1 MEVFSGK
8 IRTLEEEE
16 VEQEGKCIVEI
27 KEERAFGVSPF
38 CGNETEACTWTETQ
52 GLDPSGPPR
61 SLSVRVLC
69 TGLPERR
76 VLAGILPTGE
86 EEACGDGR
94 GRLGSQSY
102 THDDNRAC
110 GTS

>member
-1 MEVFSGK
+1 M
-8 IRTLEEEE
+8 
-16 VEQEGKCIVEI
+16 EI

-52 GLDPSGPPR
+52 GLDPSGPPGPD
-61 SLSVRVLC
+61 LSVSSARGCL
-69 TGLPERR
+69 RR

-94 GRLGSQSY
+94 GRFGSQSY
-102 THDDNRAC
+102 THDDNRAG

>member
-8 IRTLEEEE
+8 IWTLEEEE
-16 VEQEGKCIVEI
+16 VEQEGKSIVEL
-27 KEERAFGVSPF
+27 KEERAFGVSRF
-38 CGNETEACTWTETQ
+38 CGSETEACTWTETE
-52 GLDPSGPPR
+52 GLDPSGPP
-61 SLSVRVLC
+61 SPYLSGSSARGCL
-69 TGLPERR
+69 RR

-102 THDDNRAC
+102 TQ
-110 GTS
+110 